1 MLLWNQFRRWNKKNI
16 NSQFGYKIGYFWN
29 STEYILGRVDIKIEI
44 LDLLGKLVEIEK
56 NAFYISE
63 QAILVILDF
72 GSKSNQLVMKLSIE
86 EQKTFLRLVTTCYL
100 QGISHDSSKKSL
112 FDSQICSTFLSF
124 R

>member
-1 MLLWNQFRRWNKKNI
+1 MK
-16 NSQFGYKIGYFWN
+16 NSQFGNKIGYFWN

-112 FDSQICSTFLSF
+112 FNFQICSTFLSF
-124 R
+124 RQRYDFQLKMIK